1 MANKKTMRHASAQK
15 ALRQAIVASEENR
28 QTKSSIRTAAQRVV
42 EAVSAKNAAVAKEK
56 LVLAASA
63 WSRAAHRGVIHSN
76 TASRKIGRLSKL
88 VHTLAK

>member
-15 ALRQAIVASEENR
+15 AMRQARVATEENR
-28 QTKSSIRTAAQRVV
+28 QTRSAIRTAAQRVV
-42 EAVSAKNAAVAKEK
+42 EAVAAKNAALAKEK
-56 LVLAASA
+56 LVLAASV

-88 VHTLAK
+88 VHSVAK

>member
-15 ALRQAIVASEENR
+15 AMRQAHVAAEENR
-28 QTKSSIRTAAQRVV
+28 QTKSAIRTAAQRVL
-42 EAVSAKNAAVAKEK
+42 EAVAAKNAALAKEK

-76 TASRKIGRLSKL
+76 AASRKISRLSKL
-88 VHTLAK
+88 VHSVAK